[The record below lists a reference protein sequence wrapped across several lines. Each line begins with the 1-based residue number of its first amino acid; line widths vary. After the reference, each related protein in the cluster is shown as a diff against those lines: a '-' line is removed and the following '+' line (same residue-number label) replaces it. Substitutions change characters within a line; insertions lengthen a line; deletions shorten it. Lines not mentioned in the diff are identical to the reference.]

1 MLILPYTINMT
12 IEDIKEDHHVI
23 DFLTTR
29 RLRESTT
36 KEYLLRINAYCNYLN
51 KTPTEIIE
59 EAEDQEDS
67 NIRMKKRNIKRYLT
81 DFLMFLKDNNKSE
94 NYISAV
100 MSTIISFYREFDIET
115 PRIKIKTNTN
125 SKLITTSDIVT
136 REHILKLLEHC
147 NLKYK
152 SIILLM
158 SSSGMGQS
166 EILNLTYRDF
176 INSISDYYKPATNE
190 VFDVYHI
197 SQKLEENKD
206 DLIGTWQIQRYKTS
220 YGYIT
225 FSSPESIQMILHYL
239 TDRILQ
245 NRPVKSVDDWLFE
258 SKGKQISTS
267 TLVSYFKGL
276 NDRCEFGYVGKHRF
290 FTSHKLRK
298 YFASTLHKNKIPE
311 LTTHWLLGHRV
322 DPVTEAYFKADIESL
337 KEQYKTVVEDLSIE
351 NVILREVTTDGYDR
365 LLKKIEDLEKRQVLY
380 EKLNLDPEYHDKVS
394 TMKKSS

>member
-1 MLILPYTINMT
+1 MT
-12 IEDIKEDHHVI
+12 IDDIKEDPHVI
-23 DFLTTR
+23 DFLNTR
-29 RLRESTT
+29 SLRESTT
-36 KEYLLRINAYCNYLN
+36 KEYLLRINAYCKYLD

-59 EAEDQEDS
+59 EAENEEDS
-67 NIRMKKRNIKRYLT
+67 NTRMKKRTIKRYLT
-81 DFLMFLKDNNKSE
+81 DFLMFLKDSNKSE
-94 NYISAV
+94 NYISAM
-100 MSTIISFYREFDIET
+100 MSTIITFYHDFDIET
-115 PRIKIKTNTN
+115 PKIKIKTNTN
-125 SKLITTSDIVT
+125 SKLITTNDIV
-136 REHILKLLEHC
+136 RKEHILKLLEHC

-152 SIILLM
+152 AIILLM

-166 EILNLTYRDF
+166 EILNLTYNDF
-176 INSISDYYKPATNE
+176 INAISDYYKPTDNE
-190 VFDVYHI
+190 LYDVYHI

-206 DLIGTWQIQRYKTS
+206 ELIGTWQIQRYKTS

-245 NRPVKSVDDWLFE
+245 NRPIKSLDDWLFE

-322 DPVTEAYFKADIESL
+322 DPVTEAYFKADINSL

-351 NVILREVTTDGYDR
+351 NVILREVTTDGYDK
-365 LLKKIEDLEKRQVLY
+365 LLKKIEALEKRQALY
-380 EKLNLDPEYHDKVS
+380 DKLNLDPEYHDKVS
-394 TMKKSS
+394 SMKKAK